1 MPIIRVNKTKDY
13 TVMANYHFRDK
24 NLSLKAKGL
33 LSMML
38 SLPNG
43 WGYSVEGLA
52 KLSSDGRASVM
63 AALKELEKFHYL
75 KRSQARDNSGKLGEA
90 IYDIFEQPWSEKPTT
105 VKPTTEKP
113 TAENRTLL
121 NTNKLNTNK
130 LNTKVLNTNNKKVSK
145 AQSKPVENFDSIIQ
159 KSTESTELREALVE
173 FVKFRKLIKKPMT
186 NKALELIIS
195 KLNKLGSSNREKVE
209 IINQSIERGWAGV
222 FALRSDEP
230 IQQGRYGQ
238 PTQPNPYKLYNMENY
253 SLKEI
258 PQ

>member
-1 MPIIRVNKTKDY
+1 MPVIRVNKTKDY

-38 SLPNG
+38 SLPDG
-43 WGYSVEGLA
+43 WGYSGEGLVR
-52 KLSSDGRASVM
+52 LSADGRESIM
-63 AALKELEKFHYL
+63 ATLKEVEKFKYL
-75 KRSQARDNSGKLGEA
+75 KRSQSRAGSGKKEEA
-90 IYDIFEQPWSEKPTT
+90 VYDIFEQPWSGFPMTAKPTSG
-105 VKPTTEKP
+105 KPSS
-113 TAENRTLL
+113 ENPTLL

-130 LNTKVLNTNNKKVSK
+130 LNTNNKKVSK

-195 KLNKLGSSNREKVE
+195 KLNKLGASDRERVA
-209 IINQSIERGWAGV
+209 ILNQSIERGWAGV
-222 FALRSDEP
+222 FSLKDEEP
-230 IQQGRYGQ
+230 QGKGYQVDPR
-238 PTQPNPYKLYNMENY
+238 KIYNMPESY
-253 SLKEI
+253 LKEI
-258 PQ
+258 PE

>member
-1 MPIIRVNKTKDY
+1 MPVIRVNKTKDY

-38 SLPNG
+38 SLPDG
-43 WGYSVEGLA
+43 WGYSIEGLV

-63 AALKELEKFHYL
+63 AALNELEKFNYL
-75 KRSQARDNSGKLGEA
+75 KRSRARDLSGKLGEA
-90 IYDIFEQPWSEKPTT
+90 VYDIFEQPMSDFPTLEKPTL
-105 VKPTTEKP
+105 
-113 TAENRTLL
+113 ENRTLL
-121 NTNKLNTNK
+121 NTNR

-145 AQSKPVENFDSIIQ
+145 EQSSKPVENFDSIIEEA
-159 KSTESTELREALVE
+159 TESEELRSALIE
-173 FVKFRKLIKKPMT
+173 FVKFRKLVKKPMT

-195 KLNKLGSSNREKVE
+195 KLNRLGSSDREKVE

-222 FALRSDEP
+222 FALKSDEP
-230 IQQGRYGQ
+230 MQQRRYGQ

-253 SLKEI
+253 GLKEI

>member
-1 MPIIRVNKTKDY
+1 MPVIRVNKTKDY

-38 SLPNG
+38 SLPDG
-43 WGYSVEGLA
+43 WGYSIEGLV

-63 AALKELEKFHYL
+63 AALNELEKFNYL
-75 KRSQARDNSGKLGEA
+75 KRSRARDLSGKLGEA
-90 IYDIFEQPWSEKPTT
+90 VYDIFEQPMSDFPTLEKPTL
-105 VKPTTEKP
+105 EKP
-113 TAENRTLL
+113 TLENRTLL
-121 NTNKLNTNK
+121 NTNR

-145 AQSKPVENFDSIIQ
+145 EQSSKPVENFNSIIEEA
-159 KSTESTELREALVE
+159 TESEELRSALIE

-195 KLNKLGSSNREKVE
+195 KLNKIGSSDREKVE

-222 FALRSDEP
+222 FALKSDEP
-230 IQQGRYGQ
+230 IQRGRYGQ

-253 SLKEI
+253 GLKEI

>member
-1 MPIIRVNKTKDY
+1 MPVIRVNKTKDY

-38 SLPNG
+38 SLPDG
-43 WGYSVEGLA
+43 WGYSIEGLV

-63 AALKELEKFHYL
+63 AALNELEKFNYL
-75 KRSQARDNSGKLGEA
+75 KRSRARDLSGKLGEA
-90 IYDIFEQPWSEKPTT
+90 VYDIFEQPMSDFPTLEKPTL
-105 VKPTTEKP
+105 EKP
-113 TAENRTLL
+113 TLENRTLL
-121 NTNKLNTNK
+121 NTNR

-145 AQSKPVENFDSIIQ
+145 EQSSKPVENFDSIIEEA
-159 KSTESTELREALVE
+159 TESEELRSALIE
-173 FVKFRKLIKKPMT
+173 FVKFRKLVKKPMT

-195 KLNKLGSSNREKVE
+195 KLNRLGSSDREKVE

-222 FALRSDEP
+222 FALKSDEP
-230 IQQGRYGQ
+230 MQQRRYGQ

-253 SLKEI
+253 GLKEI

>member
-1 MPIIRVNKTKDY
+1 MPVIRVNKTKDY

-38 SLPNG
+38 SLPDG
-43 WGYSVEGLA
+43 WGYSIEGLV

-63 AALKELEKFHYL
+63 AALNELEKFNYL
-75 KRSQARDNSGKLGEA
+75 KRSRARDLSGKLGEA
-90 IYDIFEQPWSEKPTT
+90 VYDIFEQPMSDFPTLEKPTL
-105 VKPTTEKP
+105 
-113 TAENRTLL
+113 ENRTLL
-121 NTNKLNTNK
+121 NTNR

-145 AQSKPVENFDSIIQ
+145 AQSSKPVENFNSIIEEA
-159 KSTESTELREALVE
+159 TESEELRSALIE
-173 FVKFRKLIKKPMT
+173 FVKFRKLVKRPMT

-195 KLNKLGSSNREKVE
+195 KLNKLGSSDREKVE

-222 FALRSDEP
+222 FALKSDEP
-230 IQQGRYGQ
+230 MQQRRYGQ

-253 SLKEI
+253 GLKEI

>member
-1 MPIIRVNKTKDY
+1 MPVIRVNKTKDY

-38 SLPNG
+38 SLPDG

-121 NTNKLNTNK
+121 NTNR
-130 LNTKVLNTNNKKVSK
+130 LNTKVLNTNNKEVSK
-145 AQSKPVENFDSIIQ
+145 VNARPVENFNSIIEEA
-159 KSTESTELREALVE
+159 TESEELRSALIE
-173 FVKFRKLIKKPMT
+173 FVKFRKLVKKPMT

-195 KLNKLGSSNREKVE
+195 KLNRLGSSDREKVE

-222 FALRSDEP
+222 FALKSDEP
-230 IQQGRYGQ
+230 MQQGRYGQ

-253 SLKEI
+253 GLKEI

>member
-1 MPIIRVNKTKDY
+1 MPVIRVNKTKDY

-121 NTNKLNTNK
+121 NTNILS
-130 LNTKVLNTNNKKVSK
+130 TKVLNTNNKKVSK

-159 KSTESTELREALVE
+159 KSTESTELRETLVE

-195 KLNKLGSSNREKVE
+195 KLNKLGSSDREKVE

-222 FALRSDEP
+222 FSLKSDEP

-238 PTQPNPYKLYNMENY
+238 PIQPNPYKLYNMENY
-253 SLKEI
+253 GLKEI

>member
-1 MPIIRVNKTKDY
+1 MPVIRVNKTKDY

-121 NTNKLNTNK
+121 NTNR

-159 KSTESTELREALVE
+159 KSTESTELRESLVE

-186 NKALELIIS
+186 NKALELIIA
-195 KLNKLGSSNREKVE
+195 KLNKLGASDRERVA
-209 IINQSIERGWAGV
+209 ILNQSIERGWAGV
-222 FALRSDEP
+222 FSLKEEEP
-230 IQQGRYGQ
+230 QSKGYQVDPRKI
-238 PTQPNPYKLYNMENY
+238 YNMPESY
-253 SLKEI
+253 LKEI
-258 PQ
+258 PE

>member
-1 MPIIRVNKTKDY
+1 MPVIRVNKTKDY

-63 AALKELEKFHYL
+63 AALKELERFHYL

-113 TAENRTLL
+113 TAENRTL
-121 NTNKLNTNK
+121 LNTNK

-186 NKALELIIS
+186 NKALELIIA
-195 KLNKLGSSNREKVE
+195 KLNKLGQSDMERVA
-209 IINQSIERGWAGV
+209 ILNQSIERGWAGV
-222 FALRSDEP
+222 FSLKDEEP
-230 IQQGRYGQ
+230 QSKGYQVDPR
-238 PTQPNPYKLYNMENY
+238 KLYNMPESY
-253 SLKEI
+253 LKEI
-258 PQ
+258 PE

>member
-1 MPIIRVNKTKDY
+1 MPVIRVNKTKDY

-121 NTNKLNTNK
+121 NTNR

-159 KSTESTELREALVE
+159 KSTESTELHEALVE

-186 NKALELIIS
+186 NKALELIIA
-195 KLNKLGSSNREKVE
+195 KLNKLGQSDRERVA
-209 IINQSIERGWAGV
+209 ILNQSIERGWAGV
-222 FALRSDEP
+222 FSLKDEEP
-230 IQQGRYGQ
+230 QGKGYQVDPR
-238 PTQPNPYKLYNMENY
+238 KIYNMPESY
-253 SLKEI
+253 LKEI
-258 PQ
+258 PE